1 MDLDNYKN
9 FVKLFFGSKEVK
21 YGDLLTKKETANKP
35 TIQFKKNKDKYYTTI
50 IIDPDAPSPKNPT
63 YKYFLHMLKTNS
75 NVDTVE
81 YTGPDPPTNSG
92 IHRYYTCVFEHDK
105 PIVETNKLYS
115 RPGFDLKAY
124 VKENKLNILGCHK
137 FTVKG

>member
-1 MDLDNYKN
+1 MNLDNYKN
-9 FVKLFFGSKEVK
+9 FIKLYFGLNEIK
-21 YGDLLTKKETANKP
+21 YGELLKKQETTIEP
-35 TIQFKKNKDKYYTTI
+35 TIQFNKKRDKYYTII
-50 IIDPDAPSPKNPT
+50 IIDPDAPSPTNPT

-75 NVDTVE
+75 NVNTVE
-81 YTGPDPPTNSG
+81 YTGPNPPINSG

-105 PIVETNKLYS
+105 PISNTIESFS
-115 RPGFDLKAY
+115 RPNFDLKSY